1 MGPVVAGEM
10 GVVKQAIVFL
20 GDTVNTTARIETA
33 CKELG
38 GPLLASEELVNGL
51 DASGEYSFEDIGP
64 VTLRGKAEPLRLFRL
79 VS

>member
-1 MGPVVAGEM
+1 M

-38 GPLLASEELVNGL
+38 APLLASEDLVHRLGNRDEFL
-51 DASGEYSFEDIGP
+51 FDDIGP
-64 VTLRGKAEPLRLFRL
+64 VTLRGKTEPLRLFRL
-79 VS
+79 DR